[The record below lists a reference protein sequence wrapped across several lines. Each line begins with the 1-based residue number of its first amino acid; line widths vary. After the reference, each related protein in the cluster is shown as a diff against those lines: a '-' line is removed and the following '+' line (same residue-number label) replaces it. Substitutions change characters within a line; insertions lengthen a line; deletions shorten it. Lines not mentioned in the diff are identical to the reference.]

1 MNALPRAL
9 ALAGGGARAAYEV
22 GVLAAIAERA
32 SGLEFPIVTGVSAG
46 AINAVYLAAHPG
58 PLATAVGALRAQ
70 WSRLVVERV
79 YRIRA
84 GRLARGLLLGTAHT
98 ALGRGGAAAAVHGLV
113 DMSPLREFLG
123 ANIDFTQLAANIAA
137 RRWRAAALSTTSYA
151 TGETV
156 TFVHGPP
163 DVPTWRRALRYAVA
177 TQLTLDHV
185 MASAALPIL
194 FPAVRLRMLRPSRN
208 LGALAA
214 GCGVKLPPLVRWLVR
229 GMGGQRATAV
239 DFLSYLLFDPAYTNA
254 LIELGYDDVRAQ
266 WPRIERFLVA
276 TDAGEP

>member
-1 MNALPRAL
+1 MKALPRAL
-9 ALAGGGARAAYEV
+9 VLAGGGARAAYEV
-22 GVLAAIAERA
+22 GVLAAIAARA
-32 SGLEFPIVTGVSAG
+32 PGLEFPIVTGVSAG

-58 PLATAVGALRAQ
+58 PLATAVAALRAQ
-70 WSRLVVERV
+70 WSRLLVERV

-84 GRLARGLLLGTAHT
+84 GRLVLGTAHT

-137 RRWRAAALSTTSYA
+137 RRLRAAALSTTSYA

-194 FPAVRLRMLRPSRN
+194 FPAVRI
-208 LGALAA
+208 G
-214 GCGVKLPPLVRWLVR
+214 
-229 GMGGQRATAV
+229 
-239 DFLSYLLFDPAYTNA
+239 
-254 LIELGYDDVRAQ
+254 
-266 WPRIERFLVA
+266 
-276 TDAGEP
+276 DA